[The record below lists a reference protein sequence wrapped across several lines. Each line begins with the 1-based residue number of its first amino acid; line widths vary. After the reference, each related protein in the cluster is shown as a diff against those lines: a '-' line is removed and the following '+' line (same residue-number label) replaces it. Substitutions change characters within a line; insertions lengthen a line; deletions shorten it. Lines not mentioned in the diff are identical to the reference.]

1 LFIFFFKDAE
11 AQSECDVVFVVES
24 WLLDG
29 SKIRS
34 KLAPIEPVSF
44 FVFIKMPFDCALG
57 DKNKK
62 DKGESGMTVHGK
74 TIVVLLKTEGKFTFI
89 VRKSKLWSL

>member
-1 LFIFFFKDAE
+1 MVAKYV
-11 AQSECDVVFVVES
+11 Q
-24 WLLDG
+24 
-29 SKIRS
+29 

-44 FVFIKMPFDCALG
+44 FVFIKMPFDCAQG

-62 DKGESGMTVHGK
+62 DKGESGTTVLRK

-89 VRKSKLWSL
+89 VRKSKLWPL